1 MAPST
6 EWREQIDGDEEQRF
20 AGFAERIADMQK
32 QKSLKYGNGRAFHRK
47 QVLALR
53 ARLEVLANLPAHA
66 QQGIFA
72 RPGSFDAWIRL
83 SNGSVDVAS
92 DRKSDIRGFGLRVLG
107 VEGAGALGGTTKA
120 QDFVLINREVFGFS
134 KPDEF
139 VELVTALVKGP
150 LSLVA
155 SMVRRYGLFAGFQR
169 LREIGKGMARPF
181 SGFATESFFSA
192 APIANGPYAVRVRL
206 LPASAAAVAA
216 GKSPAGKSPAARSA
230 SDFAADLREHL
241 QRGPIAYELQLQFY
255 SDEKTTPIEDGAVDW
270 AEADAPYVT
279 VARLTIPP
287 QELDGADGKKLADE
301 IERATFD
308 PWEAL
313 VAHRPLGAIMR
324 ARKHA
329 YFASQKTRGVG

>member
-1 MAPST
+1 MPPST

-20 AGFAERIADMQK
+20 AGYAERIADMQR
-32 QKSLKYGNGRAFHRK
+32 QKSQRYGNGRAFHRK
-47 QVLALR
+47 QLLALR
-53 ARLEVLANLPAHA
+53 AELDVLPDLPAHA
-66 QQGIFA
+66 RQGLFA
-72 RPGSFDAWIRL
+72 RPASFDAWIRL

-92 DRKSDIRGFGLRVLG
+92 DRKPDIRGFGLRVLG
-107 VEGAGALGGTTKA
+107 VDGAGALGGTTRA

-150 LSLVA
+150 LSLVGHI
-155 SMVRRYGLFAGFQR
+155 VRRYGVFGGLKR
-169 LREIGKGMARPF
+169 LREIGRGMARPF

-192 APIANGPYAVRVRL
+192 APIANGPYAARVRL
-206 LPASAAAVAA
+206 RPEATATA
-216 GKSPAGKSPAARSA
+216 PAGPAAT
-230 SDFAADLREHL
+230 DWAADLRAHL
-241 QRGPIAYELQLQFY
+241 ARGPIRYQLQLQFF

-270 AEADAPYVT
+270 DETTAPWVT

-287 QELDGADGKKLADE
+287 QELDGPDGKKLAADVE
-301 IERATFD
+301 QATFD

-313 VAHRPLGAIMR
+313 AAHRPLGGIMR

-329 YFASQKTRGVG
+329 YFASQKSRGVA